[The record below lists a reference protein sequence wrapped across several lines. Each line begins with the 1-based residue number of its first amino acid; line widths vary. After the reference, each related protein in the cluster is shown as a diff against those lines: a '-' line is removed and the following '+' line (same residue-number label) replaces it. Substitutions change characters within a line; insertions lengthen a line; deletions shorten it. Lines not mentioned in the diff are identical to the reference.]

1 MEDLQRQIDVL
12 RNEIERLKKYYDDKL
27 LSLDSDNIV
36 EIDFGRT
43 RLKNP
48 KSLIGKLTTE
58 VLDSDGVATKAWVAD
73 NFEPKAGE

>member
-43 RLKNP
+43 RIRNGEG
-48 KSLIGKLTTE
+48 SRAI
-58 VLDSDGVATKAWVAD
+58 ATKAWVIE
-73 NFEPKAGE
+73 NFMPKADE

>member
-43 RLKNP
+43 RIRNGEG
-48 KSLIGKLTTE
+48 SRAI
-58 VLDSDGVATKAWVAD
+58 ATKAWVIE
-73 NFEPKAGE
+73 NFMPKAGV

>member
-1 MEDLQRQIDVL
+1 MDDIKAIWDEL
-12 RNEIERLKKYYDDKL
+12 ERLKKYLNDIL
-27 LSLDSDNIV
+27 LHLDSDNIV

-58 VLDSDGVATKAWVAD
+58 VLDSDGVATKAWVIE
-73 NFEPKAGE
+73 NFMPKAGE

>member
-27 LSLDSDNIV
+27 LSLDSDNII

-43 RLKNP
+43 RLKNGEGS
-48 KSLIGKLTTE
+48 KKIAMETSIKEWVTE
-58 VLDSDGVATKAWVAD
+58 
-73 NFEPKAGE
+73 NFEQKAGV

>member
-1 MEDLQRQIDVL
+1 MDDIKAIWDEL
-12 RNEIERLKKYYDDKL
+12 ERLKKYLNDIL
-27 LSLDSDNIV
+27 LHLDSDNIV

-73 NFEPKAGE
+73 NFEPKEGE

>member
-43 RLKNP
+43 RIRNGEG
-48 KSLIGKLTTE
+48 SRAI
-58 VLDSDGVATKAWVAD
+58 ATKAWVIE
-73 NFEPKAGE
+73 NFMPKAGE

>member
-27 LSLDSDNIV
+27 LSLDSDNII

-43 RLKNP
+43 RIRNGEG
-48 KSLIGKLTTE
+48 SRAI
-58 VLDSDGVATKAWVAD
+58 ATKAWVIE
-73 NFEPKAGE
+73 NFMPKAGV

>member
-58 VLDSDGVATKAWVAD
+58 VLDSDGVATKAWVIE
-73 NFEPKAGE
+73 NFMPKAGE